1 MVPNSKQSCGL
12 VRKKKKKQPSSASVQ
27 TEVFPP
33 ILVDH
38 AAKTQLVVDQ
48 EDSHLELHTG
58 QVRLGQVRYLPDLS
72 RFTTSPQQQQQTDI
86 ESWTLVKTS
95 PALPLSNLSTYLV

>member
-58 QVRLGQVRYLPDLS
+58 QVRLGQVRYLTYRDSQPPPNNNNKQTS
-72 RFTTSPQQQQQTDI
+72 RAGRS
-86 ESWTLVKTS
+86 SKLH
-95 PALPLSNLSTYLV
+95 LPYPYLTYLPT

>member
-48 EDSHLELHTG
+48 GDSHLELHTG
-58 QVRLGQVRYLPDLS
+58 QVRSGQVRYLTYRDSQPP
-72 RFTTSPQQQQQTDI
+72 PQQQQQTDI

-95 PALPLSNLSTYLV
+95 PTLPLSNLSTYLV

>member
-1 MVPNSKQSCGL
+1 MVPNSKPSCGL

-38 AAKTQLVVDQ
+38 AAKTQLAVDQ
-48 EDSHLELHTG
+48 ENSHLELHTG
-58 QVRLGQVRYLPDLS
+58 QVR
-72 RFTTSPQQQQQTDI
+72 
-86 ESWTLVKTS
+86 
-95 PALPLSNLSTYLV
+95 